1 MRTNRFTI
9 MTTVALI
16 ALALIATGCA
26 KSAETKASTATP
38 EGSVLGLLQLRSE
51 LSTDAAQYE
60 KYLTDPKTA
69 AALAASVPSDTT
81 TPPIP
86 KWESPF
92 KVVEQDASKAK
103 VRVVWVQS
111 KAFPGWTKSTIFLLQ
126 KDGDKW
132 LVEDAV
138 EETSTAAPK
147 KP

>member
-16 ALALIATGCA
+16 ALALIATGCT